1 MKATNVLGLLIS
13 SQINFKRI
21 PHDLDFFLLT
31 KNYFIFLIIGILW
44 ISCNK
49 FPGLF
54 YIYLKYININA
65 QAAAVEVVELTTK
78 NYRFKSCEGTKLRL
92 EY

>member
-1 MKATNVLGLLIS
+1 M
-13 SQINFKRI
+13 
-21 PHDLDFFLLT
+21 
-31 KNYFIFLIIGILW
+31 GILW

-65 QAAAVEVVELTTK
+65 QAAVVEVVELTTK
-78 NYRFKSCEGTKLRL
+78 NYRFKSCERTKLRL

>member
-1 MKATNVLGLLIS
+1 MILI
-13 SQINFKRI
+13 F
-21 PHDLDFFLLT
+21 FFLLT
-31 KNYFIFLIIGILW
+31 KNYFIFLIIGKLW

-78 NYRFKSCEGTKLRL
+78 NDRFKSCERTKLRL
-92 EY
+92 EC

>member
-1 MKATNVLGLLIS
+1 MILI
-13 SQINFKRI
+13 
-21 PHDLDFFLLT
+21 FFLLT

-78 NYRFKSCEGTKLRL
+78 NYRFKSRERTKLRL

>member
-1 MKATNVLGLLIS
+1 MILI
-13 SQINFKRI
+13 
-21 PHDLDFFLLT
+21 FFLLT

-44 ISCNK
+44 IPCNK

-78 NYRFKSCEGTKLRL
+78 NYRFKSCERTKLRL